1 MELEFDKEIDAILR
15 KGRSGQVAAVKA
27 ATASHLDA
35 DSISAFAENALPPR
49 AKLLYME
56 HFADCDQCRK
66 DLSQVVRMN
75 SAAIAADGAVISNAT
90 TIAAEPAASW
100 LSKLFRT
107 PNLAMAMGALILT
120 FGGVL
125 GYLVIQNRT
134 NTANSTV
141 SQVTDQEQ
149 NKPAPSFN
157 DDASAVS
164 NSANATATNSA
175 APAAPSMPV
184 ASANTA
190 TNTTGTATGS
200 ATAGKQPE
208 SGYTADGTTTD
219 VSKSG
224 EVAPAAPVTENK
236 PAAVEERKDSDDK
249 AKERSSD
256 ERISKREYDNN
267 MSRDASPGGAPR
279 KTDTGATRSGP
290 RQDNTLQ
297 NQTQNQVAGGA
308 ISATRSSGGK
318 HFEKRSGIW
327 YDSAYKGQSTTSVK
341 RGTEKYIRLDSGLR
355 SIADNLGGTV
365 VIVWK
370 DKAYRIQ

>member
-56 HFADCDQCRK
+56 HFADCDRCRK

-75 SAAIAADGAVISNAT
+75 SAAVAADGTAVSSVAAT
-90 TIAAEPAASW
+90 AADPAASW

-125 GYLVIQNRT
+125 GYLVIQNR
-134 NTANSTV
+134 NNAGNSTI
-141 SQVTDQEQ
+141 SQVTEQEQ
-149 NKPAPSFN
+149 NKGGPYVN
-157 DDASAVS
+157 GDAAAVS
-164 NSANATATNSA
+164 NSANTIAANSTP
-175 APAAPSMPV
+175 PAAPTMP
-184 ASANTA
+184 AAAANTA
-190 TNTTGTATGS
+190 ANSTGSGTGS
-200 ATAGKQPE
+200 ATGSKQPE
-208 SGYTADGTTTD
+208 STYSMDGTTTD
-219 VSKSG
+219 ISKSG
-224 EVAPAAPVTENK
+224 EVAPAAPVTVNK
-236 PAAVEERKDSDDK
+236 PAAVEEPKDSDDK
-249 AKERSSD
+249 AKERSVDEKRARNESD
-256 ERISKREYDNN
+256 DRA
-267 MSRDASPGGAPR
+267 SRDSSPGAPK

-290 RQDNTLQ
+290 TNVQNQ
-297 NQTQNQVAGGA
+297 NQTQNQILGGA
-308 ISATRSSGGK
+308 VSATRSSGGRN
-318 HFEKRSGIW
+318 FESRNGVW

-355 SIADNLGGTV
+355 SIADSLGGTV

>member
-56 HFADCDQCRK
+56 HFADCDRCRK

-75 SAAIAADGAVISNAT
+75 SAAVAADGTAVASVAAT
-90 TIAAEPAASW
+90 AAEPAASW

-125 GYLVIQNRT
+125 GYLVIQNRN
-134 NTANSTV
+134 NTQNSTI
-141 SQVTDQEQ
+141 SKVTNQEQ
-149 NKPAPSFN
+149 NKGGPFYN
-157 DDASAVS
+157 GDASAVS
-164 NSANATATNSA
+164 NSANAVAANSA
-175 APAAPSMPV
+175 APAAPSMP
-184 ASANTA
+184 AAAANTA
-190 TNTTGTATGS
+190 ANTSGSGTGS
-200 ATAGKQPE
+200 ATGAKQPD
-208 SGYTADGTTTD
+208 SGYALDGTTTD
-219 VSKSG
+219 ISKSG

-249 AKERSSD
+249 PKERSVD
-256 ERISKREYDNN
+256 EKRAKSEYDNN
-267 MSRDASPGGAPR
+267 MSRDASPGAPR

-297 NQTQNQVAGGA
+297 NQTQNQIVGGA

-318 HFEKRSGIW
+318 NFESRNGVW

-355 SIADNLGGTV
+355 SIADSLGGTV

>member
-56 HFADCDQCRK
+56 HFADCDRCRK

-75 SAAIAADGAVISNAT
+75 SAAVAADGTAVASVAV
-90 TIAAEPAASW
+90 AAEPAASW

-134 NTANSTV
+134 NTQNSTIT
-141 SQVTDQEQ
+141 QVTDQEQ
-149 NKPAPSFN
+149 NKGGPYVN
-157 DDASAVS
+157 GDASAVS
-164 NSANATATNSA
+164 NSANAVAANSA
-175 APAAPSMPV
+175 APAAPTMP
-184 ASANTA
+184 AAAANTA
-190 TNTTGTATGS
+190 ANSTGSGTGS
-200 ATAGKQPE
+200 ATGTKQPE
-208 SGYTADGTTTD
+208 SGYSADGTTSD
-219 VSKSG
+219 LSKSG
-224 EVAPAAPVTENK
+224 EVVPAAPVTENK
-236 PAAVEERKDSDDK
+236 PTAVEERKDGDDK
-249 AKERSSD
+249 AKERSVD
-256 ERISKREYDNN
+256 ERRAKNEYDDRA
-267 MSRDASPGGAPR
+267 SRDASPGAPK

-290 RQDNTLQ
+290 RQDNTYQ
-297 NQTQNQVAGGA
+297 NQTQNQIVGGA

-318 HFEKRSGIW
+318 NFEKRNGIW

-355 SIADNLGGTV
+355 SIADNLGGSV

>member
-56 HFADCDQCRK
+56 HFADCDRCRK

-75 SAAIAADGAVISNAT
+75 SAAVAADGTAVSSVAT
-90 TIAAEPAASW
+90 AAAEPAASW

-125 GYLVIQNRT
+125 GYLVIQNRN
-134 NTANSTV
+134 NTQNSTI
-141 SQVTDQEQ
+141 SQVTEQEQ
-149 NKPAPSFN
+149 NKGGPFVN
-157 DDASAVS
+157 GDASVVS
-164 NSANATATNSA
+164 NSANAVAANATP
-175 APAAPSMPV
+175 PAAPSMP
-184 ASANTA
+184 AAANTA
-190 TNTTGTATGS
+190 ANSTGSGTGS
-200 ATAGKQPE
+200 ATGAKQPE
-208 SGYTADGTTTD
+208 SGYSSDGTTAD
-219 VSKSG
+219 LSKSG
-224 EVAPAAPVTENK
+224 EIAPAAPVTENK

-249 AKERSSD
+249 PKERSAD
-256 ERISKREYDNN
+256 EKRAKNEYDDRA
-267 MSRDASPGGAPR
+267 SSDASPGAPK

-290 RQDNTLQ
+290 TNVQ
-297 NQTQNQVAGGA
+297 NQNQIQNQIVGGA
-308 ISATRSSGGK
+308 ISATRSAGGK
-318 HFEKRSGIW
+318 NFEKRNGVW

>member
-56 HFADCDQCRK
+56 HFADCDRCRK

-75 SAAIAADGAVISNAT
+75 SAAVAAEGTAVASVAT
-90 TIAAEPAASW
+90 AAEPAASW

-134 NTANSTV
+134 NTANSTIT
-141 SQVTDQEQ
+141 QVTEQEQ
-149 NKPAPSFN
+149 NKGGPFVN
-157 DDASAVS
+157 GDASAVS
-164 NSANATATNSA
+164 NSANTVAANATP
-175 APAAPSMPV
+175 PAAPSMPT
-184 ASANTA
+184 ALANTA
-190 TNTTGTATGS
+190 ANSSVSGTGS
-200 ATAGKQPE
+200 TAVEDQPK
-208 SGYTADGTTTD
+208 SGYSADGTTSD
-219 VSKSG
+219 LSKSG

-249 AKERSSD
+249 PKERSVD
-256 ERISKREYDNN
+256 EKRAKSEYDNN
-267 MSRDASPGGAPR
+267 MSRDASPGAPR

-297 NQTQNQVAGGA
+297 NQTQNQVVGGA
-308 ISATRSSGGK
+308 ISATRSAGGK
-318 HFEKRSGIW
+318 NFESRNGVW

-355 SIADNLGGTV
+355 SIADSLGGTV

>member
-15 KGRSGQVAAVKA
+15 KGQSGQVAAVKA

-56 HFADCDQCRK
+56 HFADCDRCRK

-75 SAAIAADGAVISNAT
+75 SAAVAADGTAVSNVAVA
-90 TIAAEPAASW
+90 AAEPAASW

-149 NKPAPSFN
+149 NRPAPPF
-157 DDASAVS
+157 DGDASAVS
-164 NSANATATNSA
+164 NSANATAANSA
-175 APAAPSMPV
+175 APAAPMAPAATSNT
-184 ASANTA
+184 AANTA
-190 TNTTGTATGS
+190 GPATGS
-200 ATAGKQPE
+200 ATEAKQPDSGFTAE
-208 SGYTADGTTTD
+208 STD
-219 VSKSG
+219 VIASKPVTTAPPVSG
-224 EVAPAAPVTENK
+224 GVPAAID
-236 PAAVEERKDSDDK
+236 ERKDSDDK
-249 AKERSSD
+249 AKEQPAD
-256 ERISKREYDNN
+256 ERMAKREYEDR
-267 MSRDASPGGAPR
+267 SRDTSPGAPKR
-279 KTDTGATRSGP
+279 KTDTGPSRSGTGP
-290 RQDNTLQ
+290 RQDNTYQ
-297 NQTQNQVAGGA
+297 NQTQNQVVGGV
-308 ISATRSSGGK
+308 SATRSSGGK
-318 HFEKRSGIW
+318 NFESRNGVW
-327 YDSAYKGQSTTSVK
+327 YDSAYKGQSTTSIK
-341 RGTEKYIRLDSGLR
+341 RGTEKYSKLDDGLR
-355 SIADNLGGTV
+355 SIADSLGGTV

>member
-56 HFADCDQCRK
+56 HFADCDSCRK

-75 SAAIAADGAVISNAT
+75 SAAVAADGAAVSSVAAV
-90 TIAAEPAASW
+90 AAEPAASW

-107 PNLAMAMGALILT
+107 PNLAMAMGALVLT

-134 NTANSTV
+134 NTQNSTIT
-141 SQVTDQEQ
+141 QVTDQEQ
-149 NKPAPSFN
+149 NKGGPYVNS
-157 DDASAVS
+157 DAAAVS
-164 NSANATATNSA
+164 NSANAVAANSA
-175 APAAPSMPV
+175 SPAAPTMPATV
-184 ASANTA
+184 ANTA
-190 TNTTGTATGS
+190 DNSTGSGTGS
-200 ATAGKQPE
+200 ATGAKQPE
-208 SGYTADGTTTD
+208 SSYSADGTTTD
-219 VSKSG
+219 FSKSG
-224 EVAPAAPVTENK
+224 EVAPAAPVTVNK

-249 AKERSSD
+249 PKERSVD
-256 ERISKREYDNN
+256 EKRARNEYDDRA
-267 MSRDASPGGAPR
+267 SRDASPGAPK

-290 RQDNTLQ
+290 RQDNNVQ
-297 NQTQNQVAGGA
+297 NQTQNQILGGA
-308 ISATRSSGGK
+308 VSATRSAGGK
-318 HFEKRSGIW
+318 NFEKRSGVW

-370 DKAYRIQ
+370 DKAYKVQ

>member
-56 HFADCDQCRK
+56 HFADCDRCRK

-75 SAAIAADGAVISNAT
+75 SAAVAADGTAVASVAV
-90 TIAAEPAASW
+90 AAEPAASW

-134 NTANSTV
+134 NTQNSTIT
-141 SQVTDQEQ
+141 QVTDQEQ
-149 NKPAPSFN
+149 NKGGPYVN
-157 DDASAVS
+157 GDASAVS
-164 NSANATATNSA
+164 NSANAVAANSA
-175 APAAPSMPV
+175 APAAPTMP
-184 ASANTA
+184 AAAANTA
-190 TNTTGTATGS
+190 ANSTGSGTGS
-200 ATAGKQPE
+200 ATGTKQPE
-208 SGYTADGTTTD
+208 SGYSADGTTSD
-219 VSKSG
+219 LSKSG
-224 EVAPAAPVTENK
+224 EVVPAAPVTENK
-236 PAAVEERKDSDDK
+236 PTAVEERKDGDDK
-249 AKERSSD
+249 AKERSVD
-256 ERISKREYDNN
+256 ERRAKNEYDDRA
-267 MSRDASPGGAPR
+267 SRDSNPGAPK

-290 RQDNTLQ
+290 RQDNTYQ
-297 NQTQNQVAGGA
+297 NQTQNQIVGGA

-318 HFEKRSGIW
+318 NFEKRNGIW

>member
-56 HFADCDQCRK
+56 HFADCDRCRK

-75 SAAIAADGAVISNAT
+75 SAAVAADGTAVASVAV
-90 TIAAEPAASW
+90 AAEPAASW

-134 NTANSTV
+134 NTQNSTIT
-141 SQVTDQEQ
+141 QVTDQEQ
-149 NKPAPSFN
+149 NKGGPYVN
-157 DDASAVS
+157 GDASAVS
-164 NSANATATNSA
+164 NSANAVAANSA
-175 APAAPSMPV
+175 APAAPTMP
-184 ASANTA
+184 AAAANTA
-190 TNTTGTATGS
+190 ANSTGSGTGS
-200 ATAGKQPE
+200 ATGTKQPE
-208 SGYTADGTTTD
+208 SGYSADGTTSD
-219 VSKSG
+219 LSKSG
-224 EVAPAAPVTENK
+224 EVVPAAPVTENK
-236 PAAVEERKDSDDK
+236 PTAVEERKDGDDK
-249 AKERSSD
+249 AKERSVD
-256 ERISKREYDNN
+256 ERRAKNEYDDRA
-267 MSRDASPGGAPR
+267 SRDASPGAPK

-297 NQTQNQVAGGA
+297 NQTQNQVLGGA
-308 ISATRSSGGK
+308 VSATRSSGGK
-318 HFEKRSGIW
+318 NFEKRNGIW
-327 YDSAYKGQSTTSVK
+327 YDAAYKNQSTTSVK

>member
-15 KGRSGQVAAVKA
+15 KGRRGQIAAVKA

-56 HFADCDQCRK
+56 HFADCDRCRK

-75 SAAIAADGAVISNAT
+75 SAAVAAEGTAVSSIATA
-90 TIAAEPAASW
+90 AAEPAASW
-100 LSKLFRT
+100 LSKLFRK

-134 NTANSTV
+134 NTATSTI
-141 SQVTDQEQ
+141 SKVTDQEQ
-149 NKPAPSFN
+149 DKGGPYYNG
-157 DDASAVS
+157 DASAVS
-164 NSANATATNSA
+164 NSANAVAANSA
-175 APAAPSMPV
+175 APAAPTAP
-184 ASANTA
+184 ATAANTA
-190 TNTTGTATGS
+190 ANSTTSGTGS
-200 ATAGKQPE
+200 AVTEDQPK
-208 SGYTADGTTTD
+208 SGYSADGTTTD
-219 VSKSG
+219 LSKSG

-236 PAAVEERKDSDDK
+236 PTAVEERKDGDDK
-249 AKERSSD
+249 AKEQPRD
-256 ERISKREYDNN
+256 EVRSKREYDNN
-267 MSRDASPGGAPR
+267 MSRDATPGAPR

-297 NQTQNQVAGGA
+297 NQTQNQAVGGA
-308 ISATRSSGGK
+308 ISATRSAGGK
-318 HFEKRSGIW
+318 NFESRNGVW

-355 SIADNLGGTV
+355 SIADSLGGTV

>member
-15 KGRSGQVAAVKA
+15 KGRSGQIAAVKA

-56 HFADCDQCRK
+56 HFADCDRCRR

-75 SAAIAADGAVISNAT
+75 SAAVAAEGTAAASVAT
-90 TIAAEPAASW
+90 AAEPAASW

-134 NTANSTV
+134 NSQNSTI
-141 SQVTDQEQ
+141 SQVTNQEQ
-149 NKPAPSFN
+149 NKGGPYYN
-157 DDASAVS
+157 GDASAVS
-164 NSANATATNSA
+164 NSANAVAANSTP
-175 APAAPSMPV
+175 PAAPTMPA
-184 ASANTA
+184 ASANTSA
-190 TNTTGTATGS
+190 NSTAAETGTATG
-200 ATAGKQPE
+200 TKQPDT
-208 SGYTADGTTTD
+208 GYVADATTTD
-219 VSKSG
+219 ISKSG

-249 AKERSSD
+249 PKERSVD
-256 ERISKREYDNN
+256 EKRAKSEYDNN
-267 MSRDASPGGAPR
+267 MSRDASPGAPR

-297 NQTQNQVAGGA
+297 NQTQNQIVGGV
-308 ISATRSSGGK
+308 SATRSSGGK
-318 HFEKRSGIW
+318 NFESRNGVW
-327 YDSAYKGQSTTSVK
+327 YDAAYKGQSTTSVK

-355 SIADNLGGTV
+355 SIADSLGGTV